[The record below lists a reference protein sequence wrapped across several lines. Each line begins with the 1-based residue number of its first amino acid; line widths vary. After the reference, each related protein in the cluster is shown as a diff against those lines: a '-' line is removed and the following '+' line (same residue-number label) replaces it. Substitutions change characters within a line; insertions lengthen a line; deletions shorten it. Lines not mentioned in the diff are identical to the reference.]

1 MMTSLSVSS
10 LPWTHRLPSSV
21 PSSCLATA
29 SEVGPTSPA
38 ASLSALLLVEA
49 LAALKLRCERCCVC
63 WGEVDVAARQEVVLE
78 AVVSVLAQKR
88 SERLL
93 GK

>member
-1 MMTSLSVSS
+1 MAV
-10 LPWTHRLPSSV
+10 W
-21 PSSCLATA
+21 
-29 SEVGPTSPA
+29 
-38 ASLSALLLVEA
+38 
-49 LAALKLRCERCCVC
+49 KLRCERCCVG
-63 WGEVDVAARQEVVLE
+63 WGEGEVAARQEVVLE